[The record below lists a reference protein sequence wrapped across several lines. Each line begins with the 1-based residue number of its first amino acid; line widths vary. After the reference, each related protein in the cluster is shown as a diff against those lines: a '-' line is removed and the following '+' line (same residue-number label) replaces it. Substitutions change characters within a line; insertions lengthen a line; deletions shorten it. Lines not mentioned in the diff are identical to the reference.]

1 MEKDK
6 KIIIAIDG
14 PAASGK
20 STTAREIAKK
30 LGYIYIDSGAM
41 YRAVT
46 LKALQAKVP
55 VEDDEKVAEL
65 AREIDLKFG
74 RNHARTVIFMNGEDV
89 SDHIRTPLIDQKIS
103 PVAANPLVRRILVQK
118 QQAIGKDGGV
128 VMDGR
133 DIGTVVFPQAH
144 LKIFMVASVQ
154 QRALRRQ
161 KELEQKGIKVDL
173 DKIAADIE
181 YRDRCDANRQHGP
194 LRKAEDAIE
203 IDTTDLTIPQQIE
216 KIYQLALQK
225 IKEVN
230 QAKTKKGGR

>member
-1 MEKDK
+1 MEKVK

-41 YRAVT
+41 YRAIT
-46 LKALQAKVP
+46 LKALQASVP
-55 VEDDEKVAEL
+55 VENEEQVAEL
-65 AREIDLKFG
+65 TRKVDLKFG
-74 RNHARTVIFMNGEDV
+74 RNHSRTVIYMDGEDV
-89 SDHIRTPLIDQKIS
+89 SDQIRTPIIDQKIS
-103 PVAANPLVRRILVQK
+103 PVAANPLVRKILVQK
-118 QQAIGKDGGV
+118 QQAIGKEGGV

-133 DIGTVVFPQAH
+133 DIGTVVFPQAE

-181 YRDRCDANRQHGP
+181 YRDRSDANRLHGP
-194 LRKAEDAIE
+194 LKKAADAVE
-203 IDTTDLTIPQQIE
+203 IDTTELTIPQQVE

-230 QAKTKKGGR
+230 RAASVKVGR